1 MKRIVIAGL
10 LILCGAVQASAET
23 DIFKDVRSPHGH
35 ARSEAAKMGDARA
48 CGAINGEVSNAR
60 FPAAV
65 QCMSSRGWAIARIE
79 RDPPPSVQQA
89 GGGSEDAEAAAIYEE
104 GLANEAAANDEAA
117 LAASQAA
124 TQMTNDGIAQTVQG
138 INGP

>member
-1 MKRIVIAGL
+1 MAMRA
-10 LILCGAVQASAET
+10 
-23 DIFKDVRSPHGH
+23 
-35 ARSEAAKMGDARA
+35 ARLRKWPTPA
-48 CGAINGEVSNAR
+48 
-60 FPAAV
+60 PAAPATAKFRTPG
-65 QCMSSRGWAIARIE
+65 SRGWAIARIE

-89 GGGSEDAEAAAIYEE
+89 GGGSDDADAAAVYDA
-104 GLANEAAANDEAA
+104 GVAAEAAANDEAA